1 MQLLS
6 VRVKILNLIR
16 RNNAFKSQ
24 HANIRANLNEYY
36 FVVKATLCCFLIKAA
51 TFSAPHHKL
60 WKRILWLLR
69 IIKSRHC
76 HTLEHN

>member
-24 HANIRANLNEYY
+24 HANIIRANINEYY
-36 FVVKATLCCFLIKAA
+36 FVDEATLALCCFVIKAA
-51 TFSAPHHKL
+51 TFQHL
-60 WKRILWLLR
+60 
-69 IIKSRHC
+69 IINYGN
-76 HTLEHN
+76 EFYGF

>member
-24 HANIRANLNEYY
+24 HANIIRANINEYY
-36 FVVKATLCCFLIKAA
+36 FVDEATLCCFVIKAA
-51 TFSAPHHKL
+51 TFQHL
-60 WKRILWLLR
+60 
-69 IIKSRHC
+69 IINYGN
-76 HTLEHN
+76 EFYGF